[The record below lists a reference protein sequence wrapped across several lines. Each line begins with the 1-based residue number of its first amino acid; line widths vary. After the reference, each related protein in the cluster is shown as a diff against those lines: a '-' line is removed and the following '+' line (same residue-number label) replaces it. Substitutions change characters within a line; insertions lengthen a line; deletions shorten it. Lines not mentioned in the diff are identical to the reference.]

1 MNRTLPAVTLLL
13 ATVTVPAVAAAQIRA
28 VPEQPASAAAA
39 ANGVDIFIVNEGD
52 SPQPMTLP
60 QTMTVTSA
68 NGDTVTLHAPD
79 LPPQTLAAGRFAR
92 VRYTL
97 EQDQAPLLADAA
109 PPPAD
114 HAPNP
119 PAPGEATIETAT
131 GSHSGFLAR
140 FEPHEP
146 IYGVAGLGD
155 AGAKLQFSFGFR
167 PFEGA
172 GALDGLRF
180 AYTQTMFWGINL
192 DSVPFTS
199 TTYSPEI
206 YYEIAP
212 SPSLRLAAGYRHDS
226 NGEVR
231 ATSVGLNRLFVRAA
245 KHFDL
250 GSDWYVDVAPEAW
263 VYIATEHPRRSIA
276 RYRGYTGLRVAVG
289 QVDGIKIAGH
299 LTGNPGTGKAAG
311 EVFASYPIG
320 KIDDSLGI
328 YIFGQAYTGYG
339 EALDDYDRRDTHA
352 RIGISFT
359 R

>member
-1 MNRTLPAVTLLL
+1 MNRKLPTAVTLLL
-13 ATVTVPAVAAAQIRA
+13 AAIAVPGLANGQVRA

-39 ANGVDIFIVNEGD
+39 ATAGGVEIFVVNEGD
-52 SPQPMTLP
+52 SPQAMTLP
-60 QTMTVTSA
+60 ETMTVTSA
-68 NGDTVTLHAPD
+68 NGERVTLHAPD
-79 LPPQTLAAGRFAR
+79 LPPQMLAPGRFAR

-97 EQDQAPLLADAA
+97 DDRKQPMLAEAA
-109 PPPAD
+109 PPPAP
-114 HAPNP
+114 ALP
-119 PAPGEATIETAT
+119 PPGETTIATAT

-167 PFEGA
+167 PFDGA

-180 AYTQTMFWGINL
+180 AYTQTMFWAINL

-212 SPSLRLAAGYRHDS
+212 SPSVRLAAGYRHDS
-226 NGEVR
+226 NGEAR

-250 GSDWYVDVAPEAW
+250 GSDWYADVAPEAW
-263 VYIATEHPRRSIA
+263 VYIATEHPRASIA
-276 RYRGYTGLRVAVG
+276 RYRGYTGVRVAVG
-289 QVDGIKIAGH
+289 QADGIKIAGH

-311 EVFASYPIG
+311 EMFASYPIG
-320 KIDDSLGI
+320 KIDDSIGI